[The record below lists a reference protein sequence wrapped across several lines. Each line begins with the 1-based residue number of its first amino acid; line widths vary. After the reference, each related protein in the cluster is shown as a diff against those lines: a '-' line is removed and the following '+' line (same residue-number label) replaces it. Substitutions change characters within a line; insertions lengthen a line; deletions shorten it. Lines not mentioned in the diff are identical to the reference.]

1 MRFVVVQSTLCDPRD
16 CSTPD
21 SEFSKSRGELLV
33 ERSGLGEGSKQRNAP
48 RTLAAAE
55 VRPPLGSGPSNLTLD
70 WLKLSLLIA
79 RNKIMQPFTAAPPKL
94 VGT

>member
-1 MRFVVVQSTLCDPRD
+1 M
-16 CSTPD
+16 
-21 SEFSKSRGELLV
+21 
-33 ERSGLGEGSKQRNAP
+33 ERSGLGEGSKPRNAP

-55 VRPPLGSGPSNLTLD
+55 VRPLLGSSLSNLTLD